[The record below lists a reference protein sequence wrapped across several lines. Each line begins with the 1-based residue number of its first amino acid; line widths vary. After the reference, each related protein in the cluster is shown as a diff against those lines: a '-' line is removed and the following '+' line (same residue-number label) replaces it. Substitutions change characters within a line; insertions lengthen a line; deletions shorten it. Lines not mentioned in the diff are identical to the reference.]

1 MSKSKYKFSTV
12 EASER
17 LITAMEVAIDNMI
30 EEVKKPVDQELNGTA
45 RKAELSAIKQTAID
59 CKELIKERDNLMTMI
74 NEYNSNGQISE
85 KTDYSAGFAE
95 KFSK

>member
-1 MSKSKYKFSTV
+1 MSKSNYKFSTV

-17 LITAMEVAIDNMI
+17 LIAAMEVAIDNMI

-74 NEYNSNGQISE
+74 NEYNSNGQIAE

>member
-74 NEYNSNGQISE
+74 NEYNSNGQIAE

>member
-17 LITAMEVAIDNMI
+17 LIAAMEVAIDNMI

-74 NEYNSNGQISE
+74 NEYNSNGQIAE